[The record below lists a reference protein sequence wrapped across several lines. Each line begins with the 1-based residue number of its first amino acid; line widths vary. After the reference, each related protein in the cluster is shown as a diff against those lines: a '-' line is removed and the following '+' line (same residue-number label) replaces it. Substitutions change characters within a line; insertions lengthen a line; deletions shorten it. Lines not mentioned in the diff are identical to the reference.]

1 MIKTIRFK
9 KILGLSFILLLF
21 FMILAN
27 YVVGK
32 TAQDKTYFNVTQ
44 IPYNKVGLV
53 LGTSKYLKDGQVNGY
68 FYYRVKAAAEL
79 YKHHKIN
86 YVLVSGDNGQ
96 TTYNEPKEFKNALIE
111 LGIPANRIFLDYAGF
126 RTLDSVVRA
135 KTIFGQ
141 EKFTVIS
148 QKFHNER
155 AIFIAQHFNIE
166 AIGFNAKDVN
176 NFGGLKTK
184 LREYLAR
191 VKAVWDVFW
200 DVKPKFGGK
209 PIKIY

>member
-27 YVVGK
+27 YVVVK

-53 LGTSKYLKDGQVNGY
+53 LGTSKYLKDGQINGY

-79 YKHHKIN
+79 YKHHKID

-111 LGIPANRIFLDYAGF
+111 LGIPSNRIFLDYAGF

-155 AIFIAQHFNIE
+155 AIFLAQHLNID

-176 NFGGLKTK
+176 SLGGLKTK

-200 DVKPKFGGK
+200 GVQPKFGGK